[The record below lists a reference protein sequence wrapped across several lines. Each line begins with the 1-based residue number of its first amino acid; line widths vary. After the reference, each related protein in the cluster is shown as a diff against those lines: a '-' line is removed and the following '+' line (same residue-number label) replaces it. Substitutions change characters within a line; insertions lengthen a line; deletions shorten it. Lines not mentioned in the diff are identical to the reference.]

1 MKRFFA
7 ILCVL
12 SVMLALCACQ
22 EVIDLPAE
30 TEPSEE
36 AQRVPTFVLSEGE
49 EKVVDGETFD
59 DEVVIGGDNA
69 QITFL
74 NCTFHKDI
82 INTAEAGTKVMI
94 VDGCRLDDGVKCII
108 EHEGKEATKDTPLP
122 KFISSQSIDV
132 VCNDC
137 SGTAVVFFEGD
148 PLSVSFNGTSY
159 SVDDIEYFVVMAE
172 DGTVTLDPYEGQEV
186 VDVGASQWWENGA
199 KTQICVGEYW

>member
-1 MKRFFA
+1 MKRFLA
-7 ILCVL
+7 ILCAL
-12 SVMLALCACQ
+12 SVMLTLCACQ

-30 TEPSEE
+30 AEPSEE

-159 SVDDIEYFVVMAE
+159 SVDDIEYFAVMAE